1 MREIASSTAKVA
13 ASEKLRT
20 VMMETTVEVRH
31 RLAAFR
37 TAEVGAVSFDVRKGI
52 PMGNRGNAP
61 NTTKTTGEST

>member
-1 MREIASSTAKVA
+1 MMITDLSARENEAIREA
-13 ASEKLRT
+13 AFRSL
-20 VMMETTVEVRH
+20 EVRH

-37 TAEVGAVSFDVRKGI
+37 MAEIGAVSFDVRKGI